1 MEIKLPNYIKHVL
14 DKLNKHGYAAYVV
27 GGCVRDSLLGIE
39 PKDWD
44 VTTDAT
50 PDETEKIFSHTIPT
64 GKRFGTI
71 TVICHEKESKET
83 YSVEVTTFRADGE
96 YLDGRRPEKVTFGKD
111 IIEDLSRRDLTINA
125 MAYNELVGL
134 VDPFNGQ
141 QDLENKIISF
151 VGNTEDRIKEDALR
165 ILRAI
170 RFTFRLDFNMCSIA
184 ENVLDSMASLLDKVS
199 KERVH
204 DELIQIL
211 SYLKDKQYEDFVHF
225 RIPNIF
231 KYIFEIENV
240 GSIQEHL
247 FDDIPYTLKLAYIL
261 RCKKLYEAE
270 IWLRKYKFSNNN
282 IEEII
287 TFINLINDMNNIEI
301 NENFN
306 LGIFIKNLLRTYDEI
321 YVIRYFK
328 YYCKGAMAYNINQY
342 IVEPYKVKHLK
353 LTGENLIEK
362 GLQGKQIGECLE
374 YLLDYV
380 ITDPE
385 LNNEEDLY
393 NIVDRFILYKK
404 KETT

>member
-1 MEIKLPNYIKHVL
+1 MEIKLPNYVKHVL
-14 DKLNKHGYAAYVV
+14 NKLNKHGYAAYVV
-27 GGCVRDSLLGIE
+27 GGCVRDSLLGVE

-141 QDLENKIISF
+141 QDLENKIIRF
-151 VGNTEDRIKEDALR
+151 VGSASTRIREDALR
-165 ILRAI
+165 VLRAI
-170 RFTFRLDFNMCSIA
+170 RFMLRLGF
-184 ENVLDSMASLLDKVS
+184 SMDDETANILNKYS
-199 KERVH
+199 KFLSNLSEERIH
-204 DELIQIL
+204 DELIKIL
-211 SYLKDKQYEDFVHF
+211 TYLKNNNYEHF
-225 RIPNIF
+225 ISFKISDIF
-231 KYIFEIENV
+231 KYIFEIETI
-240 GSIQEHL
+240 GLIQEHL

-261 RCKKLYEAE
+261 SCKKLYEVE
-270 IWLRKYKFSNNN
+270 IWLRKYKFTNKDIKEVISFMN
-282 IEEII
+282 IMTAVKNYDFTEKF
-287 TFINLINDMNNIEI
+287 TLNP
-301 NENFN
+301 
-306 LGIFIKNLLRTYDEI
+306 FIKSLLRHYDELC
-321 YVIRYFK
+321 VITYFK
-328 YYCKGAMAYNINQY
+328 YYCNGKLAPNINY
-342 IVEPYKVKHLK
+342 CIVEPYRIKHLK
-353 LTGENLIEK
+353 INGNDLIEK
-362 GLQGKQIGECLE
+362 GLKGEQVKECLD
-374 YLLDYV
+374 YLLDC
-380 ITDPE
+380 IIIDPE

-393 NIVDRFILYKK
+393 NMVDRFILYKK

>member
-1 MEIKLPNYIKHVL
+1 MKIELPEYVKNIL
-14 DKLNKHGYAAYVV
+14 QELNKWGFAAYVV

-50 PDETEKIFSHTIPT
+50 PDQVENIFEHTIPT
-64 GKRFGTI
+64 GKQYGTI
-71 TVICHEKESKET
+71 TVICEDSEQ
-83 YSVEVTTFRADGE
+83 VEITTFRKDGT
-96 YLDGRRPEKVTFGKD
+96 YGDGRRPDNVTFGKD
-111 IIEDLSRRDLTINA
+111 IVEDLSRRDLTVNA
-125 MAYNELVGL
+125 IAFNELVGL

-151 VGNTEDRIKEDALR
+151 VGSAEDRIKEDALR

-170 RFTFRLDFNMCSIA
+170 RFMLRLGFNLDGLA
-184 ENVLDSMASLLDKVS
+184 TNVLDSNADLLNRIS
-199 KERVH
+199 KERIH

-211 SYLKDKQYEDFVHF
+211 NYLKDKKYEGFIHF
-225 RIPNIF
+225 DIPKIF
-231 KYIFEIENV
+231 KFIFEVEHMS
-240 GSIQEHL
+240 SILEHL

-261 RCKKLYEAE
+261 KCKKLYEAE
-270 IWLRKYKFSNNN
+270 IWLRKYKFSNDN

-306 LGIFIKNLLRTYDEI
+306 LGIFIKNLLRTYDEK
-321 YVIRYFK
+321 YVIKYFK

-362 GLQGKQIGECLE
+362 GLKGKEIGECLE

-380 ITDPE
+380 ITDPD
-385 LNNEEDLY
+385 LNNEEDLN
-393 NIVDRFILYKK
+393 NIVDRFILYKNK
-404 KETT
+404 QTLKNA